1 MKYLIV
7 LLFATNLMAQECPKY
22 KSLNKGESAPCHGSF
37 FSKKAEQ
44 KLKDNYS
51 KLEKSNV
58 NLNKQLKLADLE
70 VNLHKQKSS
79 IWEKEAEVQADYRR
93 QQKWEYTKGF
103 LMGTGGAILMFFINS
118 LVIKASK

>member
-1 MKYLIV
+1 MKYLII
-7 LLFATNLMAQECPKY
+7 LLFTTNLMAQECPKY
-22 KSLNKGESAPCHGSF
+22 KSLDKGESAPCKGSF

-51 KLEKSNV
+51 KLEKSNE

-70 VNLHKQKSS
+70 VTLHKEKSG
-79 IWEKEAEVQADYRR
+79 IWEKEANNQAEYRR
-93 QQKWEYTKGF
+93 LQKWDYTKGF

-118 LVIKASK
+118 LVIKASE